1 MNITRFSIQ
10 RPVGITMIVMLFVV
24 LGLYSFFRIGVEL
37 LPALNSP
44 YFSIA
49 VEYPGASVEEVEE
62 MVVKPLEQELVS
74 LSHLKRI
81 LAIAK
86 PERATIVLEFDYMA
100 NGDIA
105 SIDASKAINRVRKKL
120 PAEVEEPVISRRDAN
135 AVPVMEIAVKAKYP
149 LSDIYGKADQIFKER
164 LQRAGGVSD
173 VAVGGGRDREIA
185 VLVDRDK
192 LALYNLSLNQIAE
205 RIKGDNLLLPAG
217 SVYSATQESD
227 VRLAARYQS
236 AEEIKRVYL
245 ANSGGGAIPLT
256 EIAEITGQDSRATR
270 YGRVNGDDA
279 ITLQVYKN
287 SDANIV
293 NTVKAVQR
301 ELAALQDEYPEYQ
314 FIVVTNDANYID
326 NALHNTLLALFEGIM
341 TTGLVL
347 FLFLRGWRSTVAVMI
362 AIPTSLISTFL
373 IMYAAGFTFNMMS
386 LMGMALCTG
395 ILVDDAIVVLENIH
409 RHLQL
414 GKPPAVA
421 AEEGRNE
428 IGTAAIAI
436 TLCDVVVFLPIAFM
450 TDMTGQYFR
459 QFGLTIV
466 FATLFSLFI
475 SFTLTPMLAAR
486 LFSSGAAPVSGRIWT
501 FMDRL
506 ETAAVDK
513 YEKLLR
519 RSLAHGR
526 RVIAGVLILLVGTV
540 ALIPLGVIGAEYMPR
555 TDESNFRVSVE
566 LPVGQNLEMTDA
578 VISQLEQYI
587 LTIPE
592 VTYCLSNVGGSS
604 SNWGRLTVQ
613 LVGKRERD
621 RSIWE
626 ITEDVRNFA
635 RRQLAH
641 ASVRVYET
649 ESSVA
654 GISTGGAEIHSPV
667 LIYLL
672 GSDMADLVRASY
684 QLQAILAN
692 IEGTKEIRSNYRV
705 GVPEFK
711 LTVDREKLKFF
722 TTSVQD
728 VKEAFAGAINGK
740 KAGVLP
746 NDSNNNGRDT
756 DIVVRLKG
764 SEYFKPSD
772 LTTIP
777 VKADGKMVFLGDVA
791 RIEEGVGPVGITRL
805 NKQRSLIVQA
815 NITDRPLN
823 EVLQELDSL
832 LKEDALPEGVTYRFG
847 GQAAEMDSSYGEIIQ
862 ALVLSLLL
870 VYMLLAVL
878 YESAFTPVIRML
890 SLPLGL
896 IGSLLFLL
904 FTNNTIN
911 VYSLVGF
918 LVMDGLVAK
927 NGTLLLDY
935 TLTLMGRGMS
945 AYEALVEAGKTRL
958 RPICMTTLTMV
969 VGMLPTALALSEGA
983 ETRVSMAWV
992 LIGGLL
998 SSTVFTLFVIP
1009 IVFLFFDR
1017 HPVRTWFH

>member
-1 MNITRFSIQ
+1 MNITHFSIQ

-24 LGLYSFFRIGVEL
+24 LGIYSFFRIGVEL

-86 PERATIVLEFDYMA
+86 PERATIILEFDYLA

-105 SIDASKAINRVRKKL
+105 SIDASKAINRVRKNL
-120 PAEVEEPVISRRDAN
+120 PADAEEPVISRRDAN

-149 LSDIYGKADQIFKER
+149 LSDIYGKADHIFKER

-192 LALYNLSLNQIAE
+192 LALHNLSLNQIAE

-227 VRLAARYQS
+227 VRLAARYQF

-245 ANSGGGAIPLT
+245 ANTGGGAIPLT
-256 EIAEITGQDSRATR
+256 ELAEITGQDSRATR

-293 NTVKAVQR
+293 NTVKQVQR
-301 ELAALQDEYPEYQ
+301 ELAALQGEYPEYQ

-326 NALHNTLLALFEGIM
+326 NALHNTLIALFEGIM

-373 IMYAAGFTFNMMS
+373 VMYAAGFTFNMMS
-386 LMGMALCTG
+386 LMGMVLCIG

-414 GKPPAVA
+414 GKSPAVA

-428 IGTAAIAI
+428 IGMAAIAI

-486 LFSSGAAPVSGRIWT
+486 LFFAGAAPVTGRIWT
-501 FMDRL
+501 WMDRL
-506 ETAAVDK
+506 ETTAVDK

-519 RSLAHGR
+519 QSLAHGR
-526 RVIAGVLILLVGTV
+526 QVIAGVLILLIGTV

-626 ITEDVRNFA
+626 ITDDVRNFA

-654 GISTGGAEIHSPV
+654 GISTGGAEIHSPI

-672 GSDMADLVRASY
+672 GSDMDNLIRASY

-692 IEGTKEIRSNYRV
+692 IKGTKEIRSNYRV

-772 LTTIP
+772 LANIP

-791 RIEEGVGPVGITRL
+791 RVEEGIGPVGITRL

-832 LKEDALPEGVTYRFG
+832 LKQEALPEGVTYRFG

-911 VYSLVGF
+911 VYSLIGF

-998 SSTVFTLFVIP
+998 SSTIFTLFIIP

-1017 HPVRTWFH
+1017 HPVRTWFK